1 MIFETVILLLLG
13 FGLGVLWT
21 CYRVAS
27 DIAELK
33 ERWLAAQLAAQQEEE
48 ESNEMQ
54 LRVEQEQGI
63 MYVYEKDT
71 DNFVAQGTN
80 VTELFEHF
88 RARFPGRSANV
99 VDGSDDVLA
108 MLREQN
114 EQRKAQAGE

>member
-13 FGLGVLWT
+13 FGLGVIWT
-21 CYRVAS
+21 SYRVAS

-33 ERWLAAQLAAQQEEE
+33 KRWLAAQQEEE
-48 ESNEMQ
+48 ESDEMQ

-63 MYVYEKDT
+63 MYCYEKDT
-71 DNFVAQGTN
+71 DNFVAQGTD

-88 RARFPGRSANV
+88 RTRFPGRSANV
-99 VDGSDDVLA
+99 VDGPDDVLA
-108 MLREQN
+108 MLRQQN